1 MAEDIEMIKDNN
13 SNKAASSNDG
23 AKQQQ
28 DRTRSDTWPVWA
40 AL

>member
-23 AKQQQ
+23 AKQQ
-28 DRTRSDTWPVWA
+28 DRTRSDTWPVRA